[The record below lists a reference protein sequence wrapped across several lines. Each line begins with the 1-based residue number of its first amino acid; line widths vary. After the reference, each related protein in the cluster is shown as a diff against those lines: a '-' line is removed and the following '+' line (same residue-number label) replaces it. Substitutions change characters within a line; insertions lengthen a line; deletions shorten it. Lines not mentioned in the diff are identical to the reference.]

1 MKKVLY
7 IILIFLITL
16 AIFSCAEDEPFYS
29 NPFTDTTAPVIEE
42 VTFVTTPTNDSTPD
56 YTFSSDEA
64 GTITYGGSCSSTT
77 TSAIDGNN
85 TITFY
90 SIHSSGIFLVSLNEG
105 TYENCKITVTDTTG
119 NVSNTLKITPF
130 IVDLTAATLAEVTA
144 VTTPTNDSTPDYT
157 FSSSEAGTIT
167 YGGSCFSITT
177 SATTNNNTITLI
189 SLNEGTYKKCKIT
202 VTDSAGNSV
211 TLNIG
216 LFVIDTTA
224 PTVSSISPTDNQS
237 SVSITDNITVTFSD
251 AMDTTYVT
259 TNTDNTSCYGN
270 LGVSS
275 DNFSSCVQMA
285 SAPASSNSNMTFTLD
300 PYDNLTVSTTYKT
313 RVTTGVKDTAGN
325 TLSSQYETSTG
336 FTTLSNW
343 SSSTIAR
350 IGAVHDIDGDS
361 LSPNSWMANY
371 GTTPEIIL
379 QSTTDIILVAWR
391 HQANT
396 GDAEKIIVSKI
407 VSANNGYSISG
418 HVTVESLGLLA
429 GFSVDNSSNFYVL
442 SAKSEN
448 LSDNL
453 SNIDHRSGIMTLQKF
468 DSDTTRKYI
477 VDVSLEGK
485 YNTPI
490 MSPMHAGTSRM
501 VFGNGKLNVNFAG
514 HTNISGGLRHQ
525 HSKQITFIA
534 DNGSVDSVYTGPS
547 HSFDQRVVF
556 DGTDFI
562 GVGLSDA
569 GPRGIA
575 VAKVGTVTTL
585 SKLEPLSE
593 SHCNLFSLTYPC
605 GNGTTTS
612 YRYNPV
618 AYGIKGGNDGDTAMH
633 YNMVFTRLGNI
644 QVGTNGYP
652 ILFATEKSTGYT
664 GSTVNLD
671 ARNLALVHVKNDFTS
686 ADYHDWDNSYKIGMV
701 DNDTSLNSNFTSH
714 AVTVVNKDN
723 SSLTYS
729 ANNPGIVWFTNYS
742 DKSLENVEKPKLVK
756 ISTNKFIAI
765 WEKWKATNTS
775 ITGMSSD
782 YVSTFAMLIDE
793 YGNILEAAKD
803 IGQVR
808 LQRGDDVVELN
819 GKAAWIRGDQETSSL
834 ILYTISE
841 SLGLTTYE
849 L

>member
-1 MKKVLY
+1 MKSFLSWFVIIAAFAVLVS
-7 IILIFLITL
+7 
-16 AIFSCAEDEPFYS
+16 SCAKSDDS
-29 NPFTDTTAPVIEE
+29 TTA
-42 VTFVTTPTNDSTPD
+42 STD
-56 YTFSSDEA
+56 
-64 GTITYGGSCSSTT
+64 
-77 TSAIDGNN
+77 N
-85 TITFY
+85 
-90 SIHSSGIFLVSLNEG
+90 
-105 TYENCKITVTDTTG
+105 
-119 NVSNTLKITPF
+119 
-130 IVDLTAATLAEVTA
+130 AT
-144 VTTPTNDSTPDYT
+144 
-157 FSSSEAGTIT
+157 SSS
-167 YGGSCFSITT
+167 S
-177 SATTNNNTITLI
+177 
-189 SLNEGTYKKCKIT
+189 
-202 VTDSAGNSV
+202 
-211 TLNIG
+211 
-216 LFVIDTTA
+216 DTTA
-224 PTVSSISPTDNQS
+224 PTVSSVSTTADNQS
-237 SVSITDNITVTFSD
+237 SVSITDNITVTFSE

-259 TNTDNTSCYGN
+259 TSTSDTNCVGTIR
-270 LGVSS
+270 VSS
-275 DNFSSCVQMA
+275 DNFSSCVRM
-285 SAPASSNSNMTFTLD
+285 SSEPVSSNSNKTFTLD

-313 RVTTGVKDTAGN
+313 RVTTGVKDTVGN

-350 IGAVHDIDGDS
+350 IGTVHDIDGDS

-371 GTTPEIIL
+371 GTNPEIIL

-396 GDAEKIIVSKI
+396 GDTEKIIVSKI
-407 VSANNGYSISG
+407 VSANSGYSISG

-453 SNIDHRSGIMTLQKF
+453 SNIGHRSGIMTLQKF

-514 HTNISGGLRHQ
+514 HTNISGGVRHQ

-593 SHCNLFSLTYPC
+593 SHCNFFSLTYPC

-612 YRYNPV
+612 YRFNPV